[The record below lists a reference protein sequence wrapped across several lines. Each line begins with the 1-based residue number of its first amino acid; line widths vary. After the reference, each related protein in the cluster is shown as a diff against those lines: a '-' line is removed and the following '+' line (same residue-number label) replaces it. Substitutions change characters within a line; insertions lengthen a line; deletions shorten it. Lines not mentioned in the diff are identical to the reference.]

1 MLKLTKK
8 VDYGLLAI
16 AYIAENYG
24 KRVVSTR
31 EISEVCNIPLEL
43 LAKILQKMVKKGLI
57 ESISGPKGGYSL
69 SMDPSRISVAKIIE
83 AVEGNLSMLTCSD
96 ESANRCYQFD
106 ICNIR
111 SPMQKLESRIIELLQ
126 NTTIDEL
133 IDFGPEGSISEESL
147 EMESTL

>member
-43 LAKILQKMVKKGLI
+43 LAKILQRMVKTGLV
-57 ESISGPKGGYSL
+57 ESISGPKGGYTL
-69 SMDPSRISVAKIIE
+69 SIEPSRISVAKIIE

-96 ESANRCYQFD
+96 DRANRCYQFD

-111 SPMQKLESRIIELLQ
+111 SPMQKLENRIIELLQ

-133 IDFGPEGSISEESL
+133 IDFATGESIPEESL
-147 EMESTL
+147 EIERTL